1 MYTSNNITSDTL
13 DLPIRS
19 PPLKRAKLAAINQDI
34 YDFEPTTSSTS
45 IINEIDIYL
54 SEPRCPGSVS
64 Y

>member
-1 MYTSNNITSDTL
+1 MYTSNNSTSDIL

-34 YDFEPTTSSTS
+34 YDFELNTSNAS
-45 IINEIDIYL
+45 INNEIDIYL